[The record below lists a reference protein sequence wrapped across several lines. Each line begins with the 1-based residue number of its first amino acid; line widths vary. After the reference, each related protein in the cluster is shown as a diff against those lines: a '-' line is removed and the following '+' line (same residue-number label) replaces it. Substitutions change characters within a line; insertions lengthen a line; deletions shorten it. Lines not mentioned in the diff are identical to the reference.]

1 MKIITICGSMKY
13 KKEMMR
19 IAEEYT
25 KKGNCVLTPIYPT
38 GNINE
43 YSKDDVK
50 IMKNMHLERIRLSDA
65 ILVLNIDGY
74 IGNSTK
80 KWNRICKITKK
91 RSNLF

>member
-80 KWNRICKITKK
+80 K
-91 RSNLF
+91 